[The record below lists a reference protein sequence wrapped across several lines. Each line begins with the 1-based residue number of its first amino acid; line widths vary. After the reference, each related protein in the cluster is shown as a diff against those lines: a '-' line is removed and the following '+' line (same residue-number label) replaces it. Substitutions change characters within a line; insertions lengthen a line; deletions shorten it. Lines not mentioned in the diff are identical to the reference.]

1 MAKLKGK
8 VLTQFPS
15 QAVSDKEKQ
24 TETYGLAVGRAIEQE
39 WFNKDNNG
47 IGKFYNSRQ
56 EAHRLRLYS
65 RGEQSIRKYKDEFAI
80 NGDLSYLNLDW
91 KPVPI
96 IPKFIDIVVN
106 GMQDRLFS
114 IKAVGQDNISTGKRT
129 KFVNDV
135 QQDLNAAGLLLNIE
149 QTLGVTAR
157 NFDVNKLP
165 ANTEELELYMQLNY
179 KQGIEMAEE
188 EAIDNIFKANKYE
201 ETKKRIDYDLAT
213 LGMGAVK
220 HGFNNTDGIVVEYVD
235 PANLVWSYTEDPNFQ
250 DCYYFGE
257 VKTIKVN
264 ELKKQFPA
272 LTNEDIEELVN
283 RGSNWNDYNDPTYN
297 YYNNSELAAKNTL
310 TVLYFNWKTW
320 EHDVYK
326 IKEVPTGG
334 KKAIAKDDTFDPPKD
349 KRTRFEKVKQTREVI
364 YEGCLVLGTDTILKW
379 QKASNMVRPSA
390 NINKVMLNYVVSAPR
405 LYKGNITSL
414 VSKMTAYADL
424 IQLTH
429 LKLQQSIQRMTPS
442 GVYVDADGL
451 AEIDLGNGTNYN
463 PQEALN
469 MYFQTGSIIGRSL
482 TTEGERNNGNI
493 PIQELPGGG
502 GQQIQ
507 VLIGAYNQYIQ
518 MMRDVTGLN
527 EARDAADPDQYSL
540 VGVQKLAAANSNVAT
555 RHILQASMFITTC
568 LAEAISLR
576 FKDVLEYHPTKEMFI
591 DSLGQF
597 SVGSLE
603 ELKELNLHDFG
614 IFLEL
619 EPDENEKQLLE
630 NNIQVALSKDSIHL
644 EDAIDIREI
653 KNTKLANQLLKFR
666 RIAKQKADMAK
677 AQAASAAQA
686 QAQGEQAQK
695 LEEVKVQ
702 AEQLKTDSKIQLST
716 SENEMEIRKMEIET
730 RAKKELMQYEFNL
743 NVQLKELELR
753 SQMEL
758 AERSNKSMLQ
768 RELIREDT
776 KLKTSNQRVEDTK
789 IKAGGKLSGAPNTD
803 NPVKDFESKGN
814 DTLGGFDMGRF
825 EAS

>member
-15 QAVSDKEKQ
+15 QAVSDAEKK
-24 TETYGLAVGRAIEQE
+24 TDNYGLSVGRAIEQE

-47 IGKFYNSRQ
+47 IGKFYSTRQ
-56 EAHRLRLYS
+56 EAHRLRLYA
-65 RGEQSIRKYKDEFAI
+65 RGEQSIKKYKDEFAI

-96 IPKFIDIVVN
+96 IPKFVDIVVN

-114 IKAVGQDNISTGKRT
+114 IKAVGQDYLATGKRT
-129 KFVNDV
+129 AFVNDV
-135 QQDLNAAGLLLNIE
+135 QQDLNTAGLLVNIE
-149 QTLGVTAR
+149 EALGVSAR
-157 NFDVNKLP
+157 NFAVNDLP

-188 EAIDNIFKANKYE
+188 EAINNVFKMNQYDE
-201 ETKKRIDYDLAT
+201 VKKRLDYDLTT
-213 LGMGAVK
+213 LGIGAIK
-220 HGFNNTDGIVVEYVD
+220 HGFNNTDGITVEYVD
-235 PANLVWSYTEDPNFQ
+235 PARLVWSYTEDPNFQ

-264 ELKKQFPA
+264 ELKKQFPD
-272 LTNEDIEELVN
+272 LTNPEIEELIN
-283 RGSNWNDYNDPTYN
+283 KGSNWNDYNDPN
-297 YYNNSELAAKNTL
+297 WNFFNNDQLAAKNTL

-326 IKEVPTGG
+326 IKEVPSGG
-334 KKAIAKDDTFDPPKD
+334 KKAIPKDDSFNPPKD

-364 YEGCLVLGTDTILKW
+364 YEGCMVFGTDTILKW
-379 QKASNMVRPSA
+379 QRASNMIRPSS

-405 LYKGNITSL
+405 MYKGNITSL

-429 LKLQQSIQRMTPS
+429 LKLQQAIQRMTPS

-451 AEIDLGNGTNYN
+451 AEIDLGNGNNYN

-469 MYFQTGSIIGRSL
+469 MYFQTGSIIGRSM
-482 TTEGERNNGNI
+482 TSDGDPNPGKI

-502 GQQIQ
+502 GQQIKM
-507 VLIGAYNQYIQ
+507 LIDAYNQYIQ

-555 RHILQASMFITTC
+555 RHILQASMFITTSM
-568 LAEAISLR
+568 AEAISLR
-576 FKDVLEYHPTKEMFI
+576 FKDVLEYHPTKDMFI
-591 DSLGQF
+591 ESLGQF

-603 ELKELNLHDFG
+603 ELRDLNLHDFG

-619 EPDENEKQLLE
+619 EPDENEKQMLE

-644 EDAIDIREI
+644 EDAIDIREV
-653 KNTKLANQLLKFR
+653 KNLKLANQLLKFR
-666 RIAKQKADMAK
+666 RLRKQDTDKQA
-677 AQAASAAQA
+677 AQAASTAQA
-686 QAQGEQAQK
+686 KAQGDAQIAM
-695 LEEVKVQ
+695 EEAKVA
-702 AEQLKTDSKIQLST
+702 AEQLKTESKIQLSS
-716 SENEMEIRKMEIET
+716 SENEMQIRKMEIET

-743 NVQLKELELR
+743 NVQLKELELK

-758 AERSNKSMLQ
+758 AQRSNASMLQ
-768 RELIREDT
+768 REVIREAG
-776 KLKTSNQRVEDTK
+776 KE
-789 IKAGGKLSGAPNTD
+789 KASRLSGAPNTD
-803 NPVKDFESKGN
+803 RPIKDFESKGN
-814 DTLGGFDMGRF
+814 DNLGGFNMSRF